1 MIDFIASCCPTMKH
15 PYPGT
20 IIELSFY
27 NAFINVLRFTNN
39 MELDIQQ
46 TALSFLLTLRHNSV
60 MWFSNFNSESIGMP
74 SNFSWEL
81 AARGIH
87 QLKQTQ
93 VSWCQHSVHPPST
106 SAGGRV
112 EPPTKFSKK
121 RRGLAAPQL
130 LEGSCWERGGLQFPH
145 KEWKNSNWEILP
157 KHLFTFKR

>member
-1 MIDFIASCCPTMKH
+1 MKH

-121 RRGLAAPQL
+121 EEGLGSTSTFRGEL
-130 LEGSCWERGGLQFPH
+130 LGKRGVAV
-145 KEWKNSNWEILP
+145 S
-157 KHLFTFKR
+157 T

>member
-1 MIDFIASCCPTMKH
+1 MKH

-60 MWFSNFNSESIGMP
+60 MWFSNFNSESIGLP

-121 RRGLAAPQL
+121 GEGLGSTSTFRGEL
-130 LEGSCWERGGLQFPH
+130 LGKRGVAV
-145 KEWKNSNWEILP
+145 S
-157 KHLFTFKR
+157 T